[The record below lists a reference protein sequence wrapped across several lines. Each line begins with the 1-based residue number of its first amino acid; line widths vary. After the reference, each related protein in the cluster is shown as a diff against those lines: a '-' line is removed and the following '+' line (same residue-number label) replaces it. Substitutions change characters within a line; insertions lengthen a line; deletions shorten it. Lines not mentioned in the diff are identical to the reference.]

1 MCAAAPCSKG
11 PNELQ
16 RISNLERHGRFINS
30 CWCVLF
36 IPVKWKE
43 RQQRWKSLPGTENE
57 AGNSS
62 LQKKDTF
69 PITTFKTLIM
79 SLFLLTAGVYLQLLC
94 NQFGQLQSNS
104 SGSRTWCR
112 PHSLVQEELAPSGIK
127 VEVIL
132 GLSVP
137 DTWHGLGFSFFF
149 IPFLQLELKHLPW
162 LLGSFVHMSVHPD
175 THCCFD
181 CHNTAETEVLSTNF
195 MSSKFH
201 EGTTFRLWVFRY
213 VCTLLCLSNLTT
225 FFTFSTLEW
234 KETGPHTIL
243 LSNYIFQKKKLNF
256 SQD

>member
-1 MCAAAPCSKG
+1 
-11 PNELQ
+11 
-16 RISNLERHGRFINS
+16 
-30 CWCVLF
+30 
-36 IPVKWKE
+36 
-43 RQQRWKSLPGTENE
+43 
-57 AGNSS
+57 
-62 LQKKDTF
+62 
-69 PITTFKTLIM
+69 M
-79 SLFLLTAGVYLQLLC
+79 SLFLLTAGAYLQLRC

-137 DTWHGLGFSFFF
+137 DTWHGLGFFF
-149 IPFLQLELKHLPW
+149 PLVRLELKHLPR

-175 THCCFD
+175 TQCCFN

-213 VCTLLCLSNLTT
+213 VCTLLCLSNLSTV
-225 FFTFSTLEW
+225 FSL
-234 KETGPHTIL
+234 
-243 LSNYIFQKKKLNF
+243 FQL
-256 SQD
+256 